1 MNEMNE
7 LHRNFFALPNDI
19 FELDLPPS
27 AFKVYCYL
35 RKCTNRNTHQC
46 YPSFK
51 TIGRE
56 LDMCINTVQK
66 SVSILADMGLIYT
79 ENTSVITKEG
89 EKRKGTLRYTML
101 DHRPVLEEHR
111 QRQLRQLEIE
121 TERYNLSKNAMV

>member
-56 LDMCINTVQK
+56 LDMCVNTVQK
-66 SVSILADMGLIYT
+66 SVGILADMGLIYT

-111 QRQLRQLEIE
+111 QRQLRQVELE
-121 TERYNLSKNAMV
+121 TAQYNLSKNAMV